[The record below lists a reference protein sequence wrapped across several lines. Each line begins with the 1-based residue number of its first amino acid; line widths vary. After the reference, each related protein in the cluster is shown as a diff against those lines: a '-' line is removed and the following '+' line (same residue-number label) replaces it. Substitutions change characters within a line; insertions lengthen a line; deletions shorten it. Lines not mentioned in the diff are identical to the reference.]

1 MPGIFPF
8 IGETREA
15 AEKNYNELQDL
26 IPKEMG
32 LELLSSYLGDT
43 DLSGY
48 ELNTPFEDIEIDQGN
63 NIQSRVDL
71 IKETAKKHHSTLE
84 DVMKHVAGAR
94 GHHIIVGTPED
105 VADRMEEWF
114 TKGAADGFNIMA
126 PLNPTQFQLFVD
138 KVVPILQDRGLVQE
152 DYSEGTLREKIGL
165 SYAKQHN

>member
-26 IPKEMG
+26 IPKRNG
-32 LELLSSYLGDT
+32 IRIIIFLFRDT

-71 IKETAKKHHSTLE
+71 IKRNS
-84 DVMKHVAGAR
+84 
-94 GHHIIVGTPED
+94 
-105 VADRMEEWF
+105 
-114 TKGAADGFNIMA
+114 
-126 PLNPTQFQLFVD
+126 
-138 KVVPILQDRGLVQE
+138 
-152 DYSEGTLREKIGL
+152 
-165 SYAKQHN
+165 

>member
-84 DVMKHVAGAR
+84 DVMN
-94 GHHIIVGTPED
+94 
-105 VADRMEEWF
+105 M
-114 TKGAADGFNIMA
+114 
-126 PLNPTQFQLFVD
+126 L
-138 KVVPILQDRGLVQE
+138 LVQE
-152 DYSEGTLREKIGL
+152 VIILSLGRLKMLQIEWKNGLRKVLQMALIL
-165 SYAKQHN
+165 WHHSILHNSNYL